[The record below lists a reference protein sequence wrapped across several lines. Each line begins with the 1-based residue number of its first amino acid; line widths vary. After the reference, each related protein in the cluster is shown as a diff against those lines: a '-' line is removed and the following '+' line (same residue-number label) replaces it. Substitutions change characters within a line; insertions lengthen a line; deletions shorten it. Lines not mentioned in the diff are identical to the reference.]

1 MAATTST
8 SPHGHATNPTHGLH
22 RAPWES
28 KRHWLCRRK
37 FVEDHKDVH
46 GLKKAI
52 GLSMVW
58 ANINFLG
65 CQYSSKV
72 QSEVEYYPVPEE
84 NEIERWLKVHPDILD
99 DEEDARK
106 GRQWPPTGKRP
117 TSSNSQLTSEE
128 ESLTTASKKS
138 KIDPPDSSNDMIP
151 FETLTDQIGSFI
163 SMMRSKSQGTDQS
176 EESDGNIA
184 NKNWNQSNNHGNPSK
199 HTPNETT
206 LSRDEIIKKFGKICL
221 CNSCFPENV
230 NISRLSFLAA
240 KSRLRLHFGFSE
252 TESFSPLSLYAGDCL
267 MGKWSGTS
275 KKEMKHQACTEI
287 IAEVLAYQEREGGSP
302 PVCPASKQTMVDRRE
317 LMRSGLRID
326 SGLKIDEGNKGHQ
339 LLLKMGWKGEG
350 GLGGGQTNH
359 PLVLVEPRTSSK
371 QGFGGSACSAL
382 SQDEI
387 RARLTKFLSNKDE
400 TQLRFPAGL
409 SSEDRK
415 LIHKLSGQ
423 FDLLHRSHGKD
434 DERYLTVTKRT
445 DHIESDRFTEEP
457 CCK

>member
-1 MAATTST
+1 MAAATST
-8 SPHGHATNPTHGLH
+8 SPFGHATNPIHGLH

-46 GLKKAI
+46 GLKKSI

-65 CQYSSKV
+65 CQYSSRV
-72 QSEVEYYPVPEE
+72 QGEVEYYPVPEE

-106 GRQWPPTGKRP
+106 RRQWPPAGKRLTP
-117 TSSNSQLTSEE
+117 SNSQLTSEE

-138 KIDPPDSSNDMIP
+138 KIDPPDSSDDMIP
-151 FETLTDQIGSFI
+151 FETLTDQLGSFI
-163 SMMRSKSQGTDQS
+163 SMIRSKNQGTDQS
-176 EESDGNIA
+176 EESDGNVA
-184 NKNWNQSNNHGNPSK
+184 SKNWNQSNNHCNPNK
-199 HTPNETT
+199 CAPNEPT

-221 CNSCFPENV
+221 CISCFPEDV

-240 KSRLRLHFGFSE
+240 KSRLKLHFEFPE
-252 TESFSPLSLYAGDCL
+252 TEPFNSVGLYVGDCL

-275 KKEMKHQACTEI
+275 KKEMRKEACTEI

-302 PVCPASKQTMVDRRE
+302 PICPASKQTIVDKRE
-317 LMRSGLRID
+317 LMGSGSRID
-326 SGLKIDEGNKGHQ
+326 GPRIDEGNKGHQ

-350 GLGGGQTNH
+350 GLGVGQAD
-359 PLVLVEPRTSSK
+359 PLVLVEPRITSK
-371 QGFGGSACSAL
+371 EGFGGSSCSSL
-382 SQDEI
+382 SRDEI

-423 FDLLHRSHGKD
+423 FDLVHRSYGKD
-434 DERYLTVTKRT
+434 NKRYMTVTKRS
-445 DHIESDRFTEEP
+445 DHIESDRFTKEP